1 MKEGIKKRLE
11 FEKEI
16 EEKEPFMVSVI
27 EQLVIEERGMNELLR
42 NREFYM
48 LNHLIQMNYLSD
60 KRDKLIEQIRTFTNM
75 DGREI
80 MEMVNQY
87 FKKKSTLPIYTEK
100 QKNQLLRANQ
110 LYNPIVRFEQVGSR
124 RLGVV
129 LEDEYYKVIDISEGK
144 YNVMASSNGEGI
156 NWQNNNLDTP
166 QMRWIMENLK
176 ELNKGVLL

>member
-100 QKNQLLRANQ
+100 QKN
-110 LYNPIVRFEQVGSR
+110 
-124 RLGVV
+124 
-129 LEDEYYKVIDISEGK
+129 
-144 YNVMASSNGEGI
+144 
-156 NWQNNNLDTP
+156 
-166 QMRWIMENLK
+166 
-176 ELNKGVLL
+176 